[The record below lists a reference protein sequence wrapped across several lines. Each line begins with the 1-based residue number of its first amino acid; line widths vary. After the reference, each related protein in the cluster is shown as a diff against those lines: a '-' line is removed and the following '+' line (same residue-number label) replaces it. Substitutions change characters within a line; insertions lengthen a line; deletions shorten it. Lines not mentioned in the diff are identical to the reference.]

1 MENGGILY
9 VFTVLQTADW
19 GQKIRYPAADD
30 LFRVSLVNTEGRK
43 NKEDEIQSRQKC
55 CLTIPHSS
63 FAASGMENRA
73 ELISTWL

>member
-1 MENGGILY
+1 MRNWQLHSRFGAEKGP
-9 VFTVLQTADW
+9 
-19 GQKIRYPAADD
+19 PALESA
-30 LFRVSLVNTEGRK
+30 EGRK
-43 NKEDEIQSRQKC
+43 NKEGEIQSRQKC

>member
-1 MENGGILY
+1 MRNWQLHSRFGVEKGPP
-9 VFTVLQTADW
+9 VLE
-19 GQKIRYPAADD
+19 
-30 LFRVSLVNTEGRK
+30 NTEGRK
-43 NKEDEIQSRQKC
+43 NKEGEIQSRQKC

>member
-1 MENGGILY
+1 MRNWQLHSRFGAEKGPP
-9 VFTVLQTADW
+9 VLE
-19 GQKIRYPAADD
+19 
-30 LFRVSLVNTEGRK
+30 NTEGQK
-43 NKEDEIQSRQKC
+43 NKEGEIQSRQKC

>member
-1 MENGGILY
+1 MRNWQLHSRFGEEKGPP
-9 VFTVLQTADW
+9 VLE
-19 GQKIRYPAADD
+19 
-30 LFRVSLVNTEGRK
+30 STEGQK

>member
-1 MENGGILY
+1 MRNWQLHSRFGAEKGPP
-9 VFTVLQTADW
+9 V
-19 GQKIRYPAADD
+19 PE
-30 LFRVSLVNTEGRK
+30 STEGQK
-43 NKEDEIQSRQKC
+43 NKEGEIQSRQKC

>member
-1 MENGGILY
+1 MRNWQLHSRFGEENAPEGSS
-9 VFTVLQTADW
+9 
-19 GQKIRYPAADD
+19 AAAEKGPP
-30 LFRVSLVNTEGRK
+30 VPESTEGRK
-43 NKEDEIQSRQKC
+43 NKEGEIQSMQKC

>member
-1 MENGGILY
+1 MLFWGGKR
-9 VFTVLQTADW
+9 AWDP
-19 GQKIRYPAADD
+19 RASPASAAAEKGPPA
-30 LFRVSLVNTEGRK
+30 LESTEGRK
-43 NKEDEIQSRQKC
+43 NKEGEIQSREKC